1 MTQEKHTLGVGARAA
16 RLAVLVVL
24 AVSGVVAAFATI
36 APAPDAEVL
45 LSRSAVIEPVP
56 LQTEQGLFAYTG
68 PYVREERFQRGDT
81 FATLLARLGVSEADR
96 QRVLR
101 VRGLRLLRP
110 GNSVTAEIDSNGSLA
125 RLAFLEGRDSVI
137 SLTRDGESF
146 RVSEVNAPFEMR
158 TMLKSGVIRSSLFAA
173 ADTASVPDSVAIQ
186 LADVFGGDID
196 FHRDLRKGDRFSV
209 VYEMYFLG
217 GRPIRSGRV
226 LAAEFVSQGRALR
239 AVYFAGRNGRSGY
252 YAPDGSNFRK
262 TILRSPLEFSRV
274 TSGFGMRRHPFQR
287 TWRAHRGVDYGAPV
301 GTRVRAV
308 GDGVVEFAGQKGGYG
323 NVVIL
328 RHNSQYSTLYA
339 HLSGIARGIRRGIR
353 IEQGDSVGFVGQ
365 SGWATGPHLH
375 YEFRIAGNP
384 RNPYAVALPSAEPIA
399 SEDRETFG
407 VRAAPYL
414 AQLELLAGTNLA
426 LLD

>member
-1 MTQEKHTLGVGARAA
+1 MTQDTHSLRTRVARVAA
-16 RLAVLVVL
+16 LLVL

-45 LSRSAVIEPVP
+45 LSRSAVLEPLS
-56 LQTEQGLFAYTG
+56 LQTEPDMVAHPG
-68 PYVREERFQRGDT
+68 PYVVEERFQRGDT
-81 FATLLARLGVSEADR
+81 FGSFLGRLGVSESDR
-96 QRVLR
+96 QSLLR

-110 GNSVTAEIDSNGSLA
+110 GNTVTAEIGTNGVLDRLTFLA
-125 RLAFLEGRDSVI
+125 GRDAVI
-137 SLTRDGESF
+137 WVTREGETY
-146 RVSEVNAPFEMR
+146 RVSEANAPLELR
-158 TMLKSGVIRSSLFAA
+158 TMLKSSVIRSSLFAA
-173 ADTASVPDSVAIQ
+173 ADTASIPDSVAMQ

-209 VYEMYFLG
+209 VYEMYFLRG
-217 GRPIRSGRV
+217 QPIRAGRV
-226 LAAEFVSQGRALR
+226 LAAEFISQGRVLR
-239 AVYFAGRNGRSGY
+239 AVYFAGRNGHSGY
-252 YAPDGSNFRK
+252 YAPDGSNLRK

-287 TWRAHRGVDYGAPV
+287 TWRAHRGVDYGAPI

-308 GDGVVEFAGQKGGYG
+308 GDGVVEFAGRKGGYG
-323 NVVIL
+323 NVVVL

-339 HLSGIARGIRRGIR
+339 HLKGFARGIRRGAR
-353 IEQGDSVGFVGQ
+353 VEQADAIGFVGQ

-384 RNPYAVALPSAEPIA
+384 RNPYAVALPSAEPVA
-399 SEDRETFG
+399 PEDRPTFSA
-407 VRAAPYL
+407 RAAPYI
-414 AQLELLAGTNLA
+414 AQLELLSGTNLA

>member
-1 MTQEKHTLGVGARAA
+1 MTQETHTLRIRVTRVAA
-16 RLAVLVVL
+16 LLVL

-36 APAPDAEVL
+36 APVPDAEVL
-45 LSRSAVIEPVP
+45 LSRSAILEPLP
-56 LQTEQGLFAYTG
+56 LPLEQGVYAYSG
-68 PYVREERFQRGDT
+68 PYIREERFQRGDT
-81 FATLLARLGVSEADR
+81 FATLLARLGVSESDR

-110 GNSVTAEIDSNGSLA
+110 GNAVTAEIGRDGALV
-125 RLAFLEGRDSVI
+125 RLTFLEGRDSVI
-137 SLTRDGESF
+137 AVTRDGESF
-146 RVSEVNAPFEMR
+146 RVSETNAPLEMR

-209 VYEMYFLG
+209 VYEMFFLG
-217 GRPIRSGRV
+217 GRPIRAGRV
-226 LAAEFVSQGRALR
+226 LAAEFTSQGRDLR
-239 AVYFAGRNGRSGY
+239 AVYFAGRNGRGGY
-252 YAPDGSNFRK
+252 YAPDGSNLRK

-308 GDGVVEFAGQKGGYG
+308 GDGVVEFSGRQGGYG

-339 HLSGIARGIRRGIR
+339 HLSGMARGLRRGLR
-353 IEQGDSVGFVGQ
+353 VEQGDTIGFVGQ
-365 SGWATGPHLH
+365 SGFATGPHLH
-375 YEFRIAGNP
+375 YEFRIAGHP
-384 RNPYAVALPSAEPIA
+384 RNPYSVALPSAEPVA
-399 SEDRETFG
+399 PEDRATFSA
-407 VRAAPYL
+407 RAAPYI
-414 AQLELLAGTNLA
+414 AQLELLSGTNLA